1 MTWKTISKKTLLNT
15 GFFKITEENC
25 IKHNK
30 KIVRK
35 FFTINRPDVAIIAA
49 FLKPGEKTHSLR
61 KQAQTFQQYQHQKI
75 ILIRQYRHAVK
86 STDYEIQAGYIEPK
100 EKNITS
106 AAKRELLEET
116 GYKAEKIIKI
126 AETYS
131 SAGLMTNKTHFF
143 IALNAEKTQDQKLD
157 PDEEIEVKIT
167 SWQEAI
173 RMLEKGKIKDM
184 GSITGILLAQKFLK
198 NINKTQKKL
207 NQPK

>member
-1 MTWKTISKKTLLNT
+1 
-15 GFFKITEENC
+15 
-25 IKHNK
+25 
-30 KIVRK
+30 
-35 FFTINRPDVAIIAA
+35 
-49 FLKPGEKTHSLR
+49 
-61 KQAQTFQQYQHQKI
+61 
-75 ILIRQYRHAVK
+75 
-86 STDYEIQAGYIEPK
+86 
-100 EKNITS
+100 
-106 AAKRELLEET
+106 
-116 GYKAEKIIKI
+116 
-126 AETYS
+126 
-131 SAGLMTNKTHFF
+131 MTNKTHFF